1 MSHDIN
7 EDLQRIL
14 KEVEADVPRIREY
27 EFKKYLLPL
36 IASTDEKNLDV
47 ESIWLQFS
55 GDWRRPIDVMADD
68 LTSDEVETATPLFR
82 VPALVAGIDT
92 PFKQSSHN
100 STYELIRNA
109 QRKMQI
115 VPKAGEEALVR
126 GLSERIKPAGDRDE
140 HIRQWAAIYKRYNL
154 THLLTKDDQ
163 VESGIQSDT
172 KGAFDGYD
180 EL

>member
-1 MSHDIN
+1 MAHDI
-7 EDLQRIL
+7 DLDLKRIL
-14 KEVEADVPRIREY
+14 DAAEGDVPRIREH
-27 EFKKYLLPL
+27 EFKQYLLPL
-36 IASTDEKNLDV
+36 IASSDDSELDI
-47 ESIWLQFS
+47 ETTWLQFS
-55 GDWRRPIDVMADD
+55 GDWRRPIDVVAD
-68 LTSDEVETATPLFR
+68 ETIDSELRTVKPLFR

-126 GLSERIKPAGDRDE
+126 GLSERIKPAGDRSE
-140 HIRQWAAIYKRYNL
+140 YHKQWLDIYKRYNL
-154 THLLTKDDQ
+154 THLLDTTDEEADTTDDKKD
-163 VESGIQSDT
+163 
-172 KGAFDGYD
+172 AFDGYD